1 MSQTN
6 ESRVDAQVDSRHV
19 DGRPYHFPALNQE
32 DRIRK
37 VFGLPD
43 ESPLPPVREDTLA
56 AYHDYLVANLSLPFD
71 ALYCQNGGKMRHLI
85 HYVQV
90 TDLINPR
97 HSRNHI
103 NHGLFGKAQHH
114 REALELPLS
123 EFGVME
129 DNPNCQLIDDYAY
142 WFVNCRG

>member
-1 MSQTN
+1 MSQPN
-6 ESRVDAQVDSRHV
+6 ESQLDTKVDSRHA
-19 DGRPYHFPALNQE
+19 DGRPYHFPPLNQD

-37 VFGLPD
+37 VFGVSD
-43 ESPLPPVREDTLA
+43 DVPLPLVGEDTLA
-56 AYHDYLVANLSLPFD
+56 AYYNYLNANLTLPFD

-90 TDLINPR
+90 TELLNPAQ
-97 HSRNHI
+97 SRSHLT
-103 NHGLFGKAQHH
+103 HGLFGKAMHH
-114 REALELPLS
+114 REPLELPLA

-142 WFVNCRG
+142 WFVNCR

>member
-6 ESRVDAQVDSRHV
+6 ESHLDAKVDSRHV
-19 DGRPYHFPALNQE
+19 DGRPCHFPAMNQD

-37 VFGLPD
+37 VFGLPN
-43 ESPLPPVREDTLA
+43 ESPLPLVREETLA
-56 AYHDYLVANLSLPFD
+56 AYYDYLIANLSLPFD

-90 TDLINPR
+90 TELLNPR
-97 HSRNHI
+97 HGRNHST
-103 NHGLFGKAQHH
+103 HGLFGKALHH
-114 REALELPLS
+114 RETLQLPLA

-129 DNPNCQLIDDYAY
+129 DNPNCELIDDYSY
-142 WFVNCRG
+142 WFVNCR